1 MSKWLKEKTNRVK
14 LGIGI
19 SITVFLF
26 VLVLSSVTQS
36 MGGENSQWD
45 DNLSGYI
52 QEQETLLGDI
62 NYHQGQAN
70 TLSIR
75 LGKVQAAVSALK
87 ELQEEPK
94 QTHSVAEV
102 GKTQSQ

>member
-36 MGGENSQWD
+36 MGGENSQ
-45 DNLSGYI
+45 
-52 QEQETLLGDI
+52 
-62 NYHQGQAN
+62 
-70 TLSIR
+70 
-75 LGKVQAAVSALK
+75 
-87 ELQEEPK
+87 
-94 QTHSVAEV
+94 
-102 GKTQSQ
+102 